1 MTLSELIQAM
11 RTDLGDAD
19 GVLFAD
25 PALERCLIRAISSV
39 SQDTSQVMTLVAG
52 EIVPAPEGL
61 IAELLLLL
69 AEGYAC
75 SIMRGKTAN
84 AVNVSSGDKR
94 IERTSQA
101 KYWAE
106 LEADLL
112 SRYAPEKIAR
122 RDMRQ
127 PLTAF
132 SGKLGTALSDLAEQ
146 LRTLFPTLP
155 GRPIAAYDAS
165 THQYRAEIRLSW
177 EPGYRQRKAREFG
190 VSALSTAR

>member
-11 RTDLGDAD
+11 RTDLGDPD

-25 PALERCLIRAISSV
+25 SALERCVIRAISSV
-39 SQDTSQVMTLVAG
+39 SQDTRHVMTLVAG

-69 AEGYAC
+69 AESYAC
-75 SIMRGKTAN
+75 SNMRAKTAN

-94 IERTSQA
+94 IERTNQA

-112 SRYAPEKIAR
+112 AR
-122 RDMRQ
+122 
-127 PLTAF
+127 
-132 SGKLGTALSDLAEQ
+132 
-146 LRTLFPTLP
+146 
-155 GRPIAAYDAS
+155 
-165 THQYRAEIRLSW
+165 
-177 EPGYRQRKAREFG
+177 YRQRVTELQGSDLFITPPRLMPVIYEQG
-190 VSALSTAR
+190 SEV

>member
-11 RTDLGDAD
+11 RTDLGDPD

-25 PALERCLIRAISSV
+25 PALERCLLRAISSV
-39 SQDTSQVMTLVAG
+39 NQDTSHVMTLVAG

-61 IAELLLLL
+61 TAELLLLL
-69 AEGYAC
+69 AESYAC

-112 SRYAPEKIAR
+112 AR
-122 RDMRQ
+122 
-127 PLTAF
+127 
-132 SGKLGTALSDLAEQ
+132 
-146 LRTLFPTLP
+146 
-155 GRPIAAYDAS
+155 
-165 THQYRAEIRLSW
+165 
-177 EPGYRQRKAREFG
+177 YRQRVTELQGSELFITPPRLRPVIFEQG
-190 VSALSTAR
+190 SDV